1 VDGHDR
7 RRTGSHHDPNCG
19 GGDSSH
25 RITFQPPALPPH
37 FEMPITFTN
46 ALVPGARTVLGIAP
60 ANTRRVTVKGWTI
73 DVIADG
79 AGSGH
84 LIEVGP

>member
-1 VDGHDR
+1 
-7 RRTGSHHDPNCG
+7 
-19 GGDSSH
+19 
-25 RITFQPPALPPH
+25 
-37 FEMPITFTN
+37 MPITFTN